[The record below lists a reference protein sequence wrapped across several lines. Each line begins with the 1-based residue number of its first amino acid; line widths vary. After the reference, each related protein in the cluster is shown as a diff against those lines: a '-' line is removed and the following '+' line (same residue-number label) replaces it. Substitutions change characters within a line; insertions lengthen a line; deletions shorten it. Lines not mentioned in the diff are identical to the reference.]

1 MRASERASEGLRAL
15 VRGLRAPGRG
25 EGACARGTG
34 ESATARIRAGC
45 APRAEVPSTSVLIEA
60 WNTENNKELQLV
72 LRSYTFPSLPGP
84 AILLPL
90 PTRCCHGPLSDL
102 NAERFQALFLTAP

>member
-1 MRASERASEGLRAL
+1 M
-15 VRGLRAPGRG
+15 RGLRAPGRG

-45 APRAEVPSTSVLIEA
+45 APRAEVPSKSVLIEA